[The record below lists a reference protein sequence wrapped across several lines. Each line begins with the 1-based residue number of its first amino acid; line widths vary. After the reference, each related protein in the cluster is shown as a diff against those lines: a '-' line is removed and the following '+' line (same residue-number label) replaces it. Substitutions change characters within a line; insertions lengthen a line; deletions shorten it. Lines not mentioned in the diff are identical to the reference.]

1 MAVKRYLLL
10 LFLVKV
16 SAGGYDLGLD
26 RGQMSAM
33 LILGGT
39 SVRGQ
44 MSFIHCHQLSVRHD
58 VTAVADDPA
67 TVAAFLDLR
76 TITRHESCEEDVIC

>member
-33 LILGGT
+33 LIFWGDKCPGANVVH
-39 SVRGQ
+39 S
-44 MSFIHCHQLSVRHD
+44 LSSAISP
-58 VTAVADDPA
+58 T
-67 TVAAFLDLR
+67 
-76 TITRHESCEEDVIC
+76 